1 MLETS
6 EIISDEEIIPET
18 AYEQIDYTEY
28 LNTIIENQSN
38 SSKDFKEF
46 VAKLEELHE
55 KDMKAAEEKIEALEA
70 QNETLIEQQSL
81 IYECV
86 GNMFGLAV
94 AFCVGIVLHKVLS
107 VINGA

>member
-6 EIISDEEIIPET
+6 EIISDEEIIPKT

-28 LNTIIENQSN
+28 FNRIIENQE
-38 SSKDFKEF
+38 K
-46 VAKLEELHE
+46 ALEEFQ
-55 KDMKAAEEKIEALEA
+55 KVIENYDDDISFISENFERLQE